1 MSNLI
6 ALQNSSNT
14 LGLGTSHIGLGTTGS
29 SVLPFKKN
37 DGTILMNF
45 NTSNNSINLGTIGS
59 GVWQGSVIE
68 PAYGGLG
75 VTTLGLASQVLNV
88 NSLGNYNWIN
98 NEIDLTTTS
107 EISRNVT
114 STIGIGSISH
124 DLTINTSKLTINI
137 GNNTPQEGQI
147 LKYNNDGLIWSDSNS
162 NSIDK
167 FWTLI
172 KTFHPGYV
180 LFLKSIQVSGT
191 NTIDAISPSFDP
203 IITDYSINVND
214 NLTVSIT
221 PNKFNIPSNTSEA
234 TTLINNSV
242 IQNSYII
249 LDSIPSSNTF
259 TIKNLYTENSET
271 FDKIYT
277 LNIERNKLTDNNL
290 DSLTITEQNSNNITL
305 NETLG
310 VGTVYTI
317 DVNTNVKNIKM
328 VSNINRTVQRLG
340 IGTVSSGTDTQLNIS
355 KNNDSIIGIGT
366 GFVGIGTTDV
376 FDTNIESGRISD
388 VFLNIKAENNSD
400 KQYTF
405 KISSP
410 PRDNTELEQIIIT
423 KIKTDDTPEPLSPIR
438 NSLAITEIDITNL
451 YKEIKFEIKK
461 KHLDQTINIE
471 KDSTNINSVDVN
483 IDSSVGHTL
492 ITELSTFS
500 NYIEPQ
506 NSDNIVDN
514 FKITNTPLLGDS
526 ITYQIKCKKIRS
538 TNTVPKSIKITS
550 GSNTLINLNNSD
562 LSTLNHSLFDQ
573 NILASNSVTIEVI
586 KDGGQ
591 KITLLSNTSGINEL
605 TPIIFNTNSKTISI
619 NSNQELYNFLL
630 EVEAETAETKQ
641 TYNISITADLPPT
654 VQTNGITVT
663 SGTGT
668 YIYSSTNNNDNI
680 ITIKIDFTENVNANS
695 NTYLNL
701 SNNDV
706 AYIDTTST
714 YINTDNLIFKYTIN
728 NSSSNSYNLQ
738 INSFGPDNSIVD
750 LTGNN
755 CSSISG
761 SLGGINIGI
770 LSSFGLNNDKNK
782 QYKIKSSYGGD
793 LADGSDIFITVFQ
806 RTTTYAYH
814 WSTSSSHLNYGDH
827 NYPWTSFVV
836 TSDPQMYDSLGGTN
850 IFKLDN
856 ISVDSSLFLIADII
870 AADNS
875 QAYVRNNIGAGV
887 ISFATHM
894 DSRYH
899 NNNHNDTRPY
909 GYNQNNYNNTS
920 LDSQGNKRVKIAQI
934 GSDYIIQNIG
944 TTTSAGS
951 KYLELNN
958 LWGTGDGTSKS
969 IDPALWGNGTGT
981 GTSLTNYRFWK
992 FIEV

>member
-1 MSNLI
+1 
-6 ALQNSSNT
+6 
-14 LGLGTSHIGLGTTGS
+14 
-29 SVLPFKKN
+29 
-37 DGTILMNF
+37 
-45 NTSNNSINLGTIGS
+45 
-59 GVWQGSVIE
+59 
-68 PAYGGLG
+68 
-75 VTTLGLASQVLNV
+75 
-88 NSLGNYNWIN
+88 
-98 NEIDLTTTS
+98 
-107 EISRNVT
+107 
-114 STIGIGSISH
+114 
-124 DLTINTSKLTINI
+124 
-137 GNNTPQEGQI
+137 
-147 LKYNNDGLIWSDSNS
+147 
-162 NSIDK
+162 
-167 FWTLI
+167 
-172 KTFHPGYV
+172 
-180 LFLKSIQVSGT
+180 
-191 NTIDAISPSFDP
+191 
-203 IITDYSINVND
+203 
-214 NLTVSIT
+214 
-221 PNKFNIPSNTSEA
+221 
-234 TTLINNSV
+234 
-242 IQNSYII
+242 
-249 LDSIPSSNTF
+249 
-259 TIKNLYTENSET
+259 
-271 FDKIYT
+271 
-277 LNIERNKLTDNNL
+277 
-290 DSLTITEQNSNNITL
+290 
-305 NETLG
+305 
-310 VGTVYTI
+310 
-317 DVNTNVKNIKM
+317 M

-438 NSLAITEIDITNL
+438 NSPAITEIDITNL

-492 ITELSTFS
+492 ITEQSTFS

-562 LSTLNHSLFDQ
+562 LSTLNHSEFDQ

-591 KITLLSNTSGINEL
+591 KITLLSNSSGINEL

-750 LTGNN
+750 LAGNN

-782 QYKIKSSYGGD
+782 QYKIKSSYGGV
-793 LADGSDIFITVFQ
+793 LADNSDIFITVFQ

-814 WSTSSSHLNYGDH
+814 WSTSSSHLNYGDQ

-958 LWGTGDGTSKS
+958 LWGTGQGTFKS
-969 IDPALWGNGTGT
+969 IDPVLWGNGTGT